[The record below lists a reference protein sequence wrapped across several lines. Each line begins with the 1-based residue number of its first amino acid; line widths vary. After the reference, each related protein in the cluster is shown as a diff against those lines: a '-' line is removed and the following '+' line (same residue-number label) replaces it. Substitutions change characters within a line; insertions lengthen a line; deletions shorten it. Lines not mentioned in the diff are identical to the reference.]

1 MKAVATKEFVQSAL
15 DALRQEIS
23 NKIDDQTTTFQQ
35 AIREQNQAIREQN
48 KVIHEQ
54 NDGFTKALKEQNDNF
69 TTALK
74 EQNDNFTTA
83 LKEQNADFTQSLKE
97 QNDAIRALRE
107 KESRLRGTIDAVKYA
122 LPLIISIAAIIV
134 AAFLR

>member
-74 EQNDNFTTA
+74 EQN
-83 LKEQNADFTQSLKE
+83 ADFTQSLKE